1 MSTPQ
6 LSARARMQRFVRT
19 PKGLLI
25 AALLLLLAL
34 AAMGTGVALIAPGLV
49 AACGVAMLIDA
60 PILRYR
66 EGAWQFP
73 SGALLTGML
82 IAMILSPYQPWYIA
96 AVAAAIG
103 ILSKYVARTRSA
115 NIFNPAALALV
126 IAYYVF
132 NERTGQSW
140 WGALPE
146 RHPIALVA
154 LFATGVFIT
163 YRVNKLA
170 AVLAFLGLH
179 YLLFTIASFV
189 GEPDYVAGIYRAPDL
204 HMALF
209 FAFFM
214 VTDPPTSPPKPRDQ
228 IVFGVV
234 VALASFFIFET
245 RHWIFFMLAGL
256 LVGNAWEA
264 VRRAWQRTARKRAP
278 SRAAAR
284 AAPHMPADSIRRAG
298 GAVSGY

>member
-1 MSTPQ
+1 MSVAAQ
-6 LSARARMQRFVRT
+6 VQRFLRT

-25 AALLLLLAL
+25 VALFLLLAL
-34 AAMGTGVALIAPGLV
+34 AGTGAGIALIAPGLL
-49 AACGVAMLIDA
+49 AACVVAMLIDA

-66 EGAWQFP
+66 AGAWQFP
-73 SGALLTGML
+73 SGALLTGLL

-103 ILSKYVARTRSA
+103 IVSKYIARTRSA
-115 NIFNPAALALV
+115 NIFNPAALGLV

-146 RHPIALVA
+146 LPAIALVA
-154 LFATGVFIT
+154 LFATGLFIT
-163 YRVNKLA
+163 DRVNKLA
-170 AVLAFLGLH
+170 AVLAFLGSH
-179 YLLFTIASFV
+179 YLLFTIASYA
-189 GEPDYVAGIYRAPDL
+189 GDPGRVAGIYRAPDL

-228 IVFGVV
+228 IVFGVI
-234 VALASFFIFET
+234 VALASFVIFET
-245 RHWIFFMLAGL
+245 QHWIFFMLAGL

-264 VRRAWQRTARKRAP
+264 ARRAWQRTARKRA
-278 SRAAAR
+278 STRAAR
-284 AAPHMPADSIRRAG
+284 ATPHSSIEGIPIAG
-298 GAVSGY
+298 SVASGY